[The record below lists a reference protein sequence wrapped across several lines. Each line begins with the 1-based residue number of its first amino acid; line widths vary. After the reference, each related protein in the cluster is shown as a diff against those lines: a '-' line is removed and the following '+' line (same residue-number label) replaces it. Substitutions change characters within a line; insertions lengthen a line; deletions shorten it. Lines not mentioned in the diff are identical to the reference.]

1 MSTTR
6 QHLTRT
12 IAILVCAAVINAGC
26 ATSTAGGVR
35 IADGMQQSAATRAA
49 VAEYV
54 QQLKPGLAV
63 RVGKTDGRTVR
74 GTLMKSTADTLV
86 LQPRARVPEP
96 PIEIPL
102 ADIVS
107 VTPESTSNGAS
118 LGKAIGIGVAAGAGA
133 VLGIFLILAAVYSD

>member
-74 GTLMKSTADTLV
+74 GTLMNAMADTLV

>member
-74 GTLMKSTADTLV
+74 GTLMKATADTLV